1 MARYV
6 RVERKLN
13 VLEILVHL
21 HLVLN
26 QLGNL
31 SFQLKQCISMCATK
45 LSLLT
50 LSLSIYLQPFGDTPT
65 LQQLMAFPKLDGSK
79 INILTR
85 ISVRYNVFG
94 IFLLNDDDGSKTDA
108 LKEKCMRDSNEI
120 NLEISKKWLQ
130 GEGKWPVT
138 WATFLRVLKKI
149 DMKPLAFDIGSS
161 LRGQSLRGKSSPQG
175 RH

>member
-1 MARYV
+1 MHFY
-6 RVERKLN
+6 
-13 VLEILVHL
+13 
-21 HLVLN
+21 
-26 QLGNL
+26 
-31 SFQLKQCISMCATK
+31 ATK

-50 LSLSIYLQPFGDTPT
+50 LSLSIYLQPLRDTPT
-65 LQQLMAFPKLDGSK
+65 LQQLMAFPMLNGK

-94 IFLLNDDDGSKTDA
+94 IFLLNDDDGSVTGA

-149 DMKPLAFDIGSS
+149 DMKSLAFDIGSS